1 MEMTRR
7 NFVAGAAAAAATL
20 GLAASAF
27 ADEAAEESAEEASEE
42 APADDAAAAEPEG
55 NPGDVQNYAQTHE
68 PPHLGRRADERHRL
82 ARHRA

>member
-7 NFVAGAAAAAATL
+7 NFVAGAAAATATL
-20 GLAASAF
+20 GLAANAF
-27 ADEAAEESAEEASEE
+27 ADEAAEDSAEE

-68 PPHLGRRADERHRL
+68 PPHLGRRADERH
-82 ARHRA
+82 